1 MVFIY
6 ISFMANDVEHFSVF
20 FLMIY
25 TSSFEN
31 AVFREFKMA
40 DS

>member
-1 MVFIY
+1 
-6 ISFMANDVEHFSVF
+6 MAKDVEHFSIC

-31 AVFREFKMA
+31 AVFRECKMA